1 MAPQPKFLQ
10 TLKGTKTVIIGGATG
25 IGFAVGEHLI
35 EEGASVVIASS
46 NKAKV
51 SHAVARLN
59 DADKQYNAD
68 PSRTA
73 GHTVD
78 LSGPQSEA
86 SLHALFK
93 QVGPFDHLVITSAV
107 FNPVPLREQTFE
119 SIVQTGDVRFAG
131 VILAVKYPPD
141 GWSVLSGFCG
151 AMLSLTRALALELS
165 PKSIRVNCISPG
177 ATATEMFHEM
187 SLEVQERLAS
197 KVLTGKVGRPEDLAI
212 TYVALL
218 KNKNING
225 TTIDDDG
232 GAYAAK
238 LQAQEEE

>member
-35 EEGASVVIASS
+35 EEGATVVVASS

-51 SHAVARLN
+51 DHAVARLN

-131 VILAVKYPPD
+131 VILAVKVAVYGGYLREGRSIVLTTGAAYQYPPD

-151 AMLSLTRALALELS
+151 AMLSLTRALALEL
-165 PKSIRVNCISPG
+165 
-177 ATATEMFHEM
+177 
-187 SLEVQERLAS
+187 
-197 KVLTGKVGRPEDLAI
+197 
-212 TYVALL
+212 
-218 KNKNING
+218 
-225 TTIDDDG
+225 
-232 GAYAAK
+232 
-238 LQAQEEE
+238 